1 MLVLGR
7 ILKGQRCCLSP
18 RGTTE
23 AGNLAFQSVDRLE
36 RRGWDQETRQKQAWD
51 TFEEN
56 NVLVL
61 I

>member
-1 MLVLGR
+1 MGVLGR
-7 ILKGQRCCLSP
+7 ILKGQRYCLSP

-23 AGNLAFQSVDRLE
+23 AGNLAFQSADRVE
-36 RRGWDQETRQKQAWD
+36 RRGWDQETSQKQAWD

-56 NVLVL
+56 DTLVL